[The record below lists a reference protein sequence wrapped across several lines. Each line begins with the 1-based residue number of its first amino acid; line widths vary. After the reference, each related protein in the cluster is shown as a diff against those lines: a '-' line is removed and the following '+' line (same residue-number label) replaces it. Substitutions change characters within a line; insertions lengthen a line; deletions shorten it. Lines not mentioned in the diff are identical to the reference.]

1 MILPMSGAKTKTTR
15 SGFPPL
21 PWMWLG
27 ISVLVILLDW
37 QTKQMASESLV
48 LYRPHEIFT
57 WLNMTLAHN
66 YGAAFSFLNNAGGWQ
81 RWFFVVLASLVSLV
95 LLVWLLRLP
104 RQEWR
109 TGLSLGL
116 IIGGAVGNLID
127 RVQLGYVVDFIDV
140 YYRTWHYPA
149 FNVADSAITI
159 GVLLLLLDG
168 VLQAFGR
175 EDASKQEEESQ

>member
-1 MILPMSGAKTKTTR
+1 MILPMSGAHTRMVR

-27 ISVLVILLDW
+27 VSVVVILLDW
-37 QTKQMASESLV
+37 QSKQMASEMLV
-48 LYRPHEIFT
+48 LYRPNEIFS
-57 WLNMTLAHN
+57 WLNMRLAHN

-95 LLVWLLRLP
+95 LMVWLLRLP

-116 IIGGAVGNLID
+116 IIGGAIGNLID

-140 YYRTWHYPA
+140 YFRDWHYPA

-159 GVLLLLLDG
+159 GVVLLLLDG
-168 VLQAFGR
+168 MVQAFKR
-175 EDASKQEEESQ
+175 EDAPQ